1 MANIP
6 DGVYCAQPL
15 TAGVYEKNNA
25 LVLETRFT
33 LCDEQ
38 GNAYTQT
45 GSNGNEYP
53 IERSKRHYL
62 ISKTGAVNTKVVE
75 MLQKWAKAWDGI
87 DPFWFADANNLASI
101 GMVKVTLETDAYTA
115 SDGTQKTYQGISFIN
130 ALDDVRSSNR
140 AIESGD
146 KAAIMAKYGAKFKA
160 AFGGKPKAVAPAA
173 AKPAKPAAAKPAAPV
188 RPAAPAR
195 PAPAPTA
202 PAPAAPAYANG
213 IDGANAAWDA
223 VGAAHPNMAQ
233 KEIEDKW
240 FATIDSI
247 CPGKDQA
254 DISGAEWAQIVEHF
268 GEAAE
273 NPLAADP
280 EDVPF

>member
-6 DGVYCAQPL
+6 DGVYCARPL

-75 MLQKWAKAWDGI
+75 MLQKWAKGWDGI
-87 DPFWFADANNLASI
+87 DPFWFADPANLASI
-101 GMVKVTLETDAYTA
+101 GMVKVTLETDTYTA
-115 SDGTQKTYQGISFIN
+115 SDGMQKAYQGISFIN

-160 AFGGKPKAVAPAA
+160 AFGGKPKTVQAAATPAA
-173 AKPAKPAAAKPAAPV
+173 PAAKPAAPM
-188 RPAAPAR
+188 RPAAAPAR

-202 PAPAAPAYANG
+202 PAKSAAPAYADG

-223 VGAAHPNMAQ
+223 VNAAHPEMAQ
-233 KEIEDKW
+233 KDIEDKW
-240 FATIDSI
+240 FATIDGI

-254 DISGAEWAQIVEHF
+254 DITGAEWAQIVEHF
-268 GEAAE
+268 GEGAE
-273 NPLAADP
+273 NPLATDP
-280 EDVPF
+280 DDAPS